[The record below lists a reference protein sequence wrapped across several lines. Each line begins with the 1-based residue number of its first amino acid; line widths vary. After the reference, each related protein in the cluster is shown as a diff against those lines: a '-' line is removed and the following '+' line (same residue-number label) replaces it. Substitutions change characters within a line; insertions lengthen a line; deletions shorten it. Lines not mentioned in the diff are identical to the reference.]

1 MKRGNGDGSI
11 FKLSGNRRNPWA
23 VRITVGW
30 TPEGK
35 QKIKYLGYYRTKT
48 DAKNALREY
57 QAKPYDLEKKNVTL
71 SDMYAEWIKLTTL
84 SKNTL
89 KQYASGY
96 NKCAVLHSKPIR
108 EIKVAQ
114 VELILYDNPTSMQ
127 PIIKNMLNNLFEH
140 ALKNEILEKNIVP
153 LVKVQKHTKKRNKIP
168 LSKEQIEKVLAYN
181 DHHYADIVRLLLYT
195 GMRITE
201 LFDIRL
207 KDVNIEERYMVGG
220 KKTENGIDRIIPIH
234 NDIFETVTDL
244 HKRNRKYLV
253 ETEDGRQIEYKPFYD
268 EFWTKYKE
276 ELELTQTPHDL
287 RHTLV
292 TYATKQGIDRAAL
305 QKIVGHKS
313 DSITD
318 HYTHR
323 TPAELLKEINK
334 LKYI

>member
-23 VRITVGW
+23 VRITIGW

-57 QAKPYDLEKKNVTL
+57 HTKPYDLEKKNVTL
-71 SDMYAEWIKLTTL
+71 NDIYLEWLKISTL
-84 SKNTL
+84 SKNTM
-89 KQYASGY
+89 KQYASAY
-96 NKCAVLHSKPIR
+96 NKCAVLHNKPIR
-108 EIKVAQ
+108 EIKVSQ

-127 PIIKNMLNNLFEH
+127 PIIKNMLNNLFEY
-140 ALKNEILEKNIVP
+140 ALKNEILEKNIAP
-153 LVKVQKHTKKRNKIP
+153 LLKVQKHTKKRKKSP
-168 LSKEQIEKVLAYN
+168 LSKDQIKKVLAYN
-181 DHHYADIVRLLLYT
+181 EHHYADVVRLLLYT

-201 LFDIRL
+201 LFDIQL
-207 KDVNIEERYMVGG
+207 KNVNIDERYMIGG

-234 NDIFETVTDL
+234 DDIYETVKDL
-244 HKRNRKYLV
+244 YSHNKKYLV
-253 ETEDGRQIEYKPFYD
+253 ETEESQQIEYKPFYD
-268 EFWTKYKE
+268 EFWTKYKV

-292 TYATKQGIDRAAL
+292 TYATKQGVDRSAL
-305 QKIVGHKS
+305 QKIVGHKGA
-313 DSITD
+313 DITD

-323 TPAELLKEINK
+323 TPAELLEEINK
-334 LKYI
+334 LRY